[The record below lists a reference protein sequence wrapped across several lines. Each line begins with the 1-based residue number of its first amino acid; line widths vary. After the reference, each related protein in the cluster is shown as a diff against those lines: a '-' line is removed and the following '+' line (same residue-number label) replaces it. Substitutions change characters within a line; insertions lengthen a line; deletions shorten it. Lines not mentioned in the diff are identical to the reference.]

1 MDQELYQSLCD
12 SLDVPHSGMIQLNDM
27 SDDIFRIEWPGNI
40 AFTVRGTKKSGW
52 FYVERNQQQV
62 SAVFHYCR
70 IPDLRTIG
78 IMQNLIDEAESGKY
92 NNKKTLSDRIQDVI
106 QQRQLTSYM
115 NKTKWRELIN
125 DIKAIPYLSIKYKT
139 LFDEF
144 EPELYW
150 TVIGDEYLCHM
161 NTAVIEWFKIEDEI
175 KKYSRRGLLLEPEV
189 TEEKVKDKIQ
199 SFFEKYSIYFEYE
212 RNSGVFTVFGYR

>member
-12 SLDVPHSGMIQLNDM
+12 SLNVPSSGTIQLNDM
-27 SDDIFRIEWPGNI
+27 SNDVFQIKWPGNI
-40 AFTVRGTKKSGW
+40 AFTVCGTKKYGW

-62 SAVFHYCR
+62 SAVFHYR
-70 IPDLRTIG
+70 KIPDLRVIG

-115 NKTKWRELIN
+115 NKTKWCEMIN
-125 DIKAIPYLSIKYKT
+125 DIKEIPHLSIKYKT
-139 LFDEF
+139 LFDEL

-150 TVIGDEYLCHM
+150 SVMGDEFLCHM
-161 NTAVIEWFKIEDEI
+161 NTAVIEWFKIEDVI
-175 KKYSRRGLLLEPEV
+175 KKYSRKGLLLEPEV
-189 TEEKVKDKIQ
+189 SEENVKDKIE
-199 SFFEKYSIYFEYE
+199 SILVKHSIYYEYE
-212 RNSGVFTVFGYR
+212 RDSGVFTVFGYR

>member
-1 MDQELYQSLCD
+1 MDHELYQSLCD
-12 SLDVPHSGMIQLNDM
+12 SLDVPSSGTIQMNDM
-27 SDDIFRIEWPGNI
+27 SDDVFQIKWPGNI
-40 AFTVRGTKKSGW
+40 AFTVRGTKKFGW

-62 SAVFHYCR
+62 SAGFHYCR
-70 IPDLRTIG
+70 ILDLRAIG

-115 NKTKWRELIN
+115 NKTKWREMIN
-125 DIKAIPYLSIKYKT
+125 DIKEIPHLSIKYKT

-161 NTAVIEWFKIEDEI
+161 NTAVIEWFKIEDVI
-175 KKYSRRGLLLEPEV
+175 KKYSRKGLLLEPEV
-189 TEEKVKDKIQ
+189 SKEKVKDKIQ
-199 SFFEKYSIYFEYE
+199 SIFEKHSIYYEYE